1 MPKLSV
7 PLRSKL
13 QNYVNTYGSD
23 VFSTD
28 GVVLVCKICEQ
39 SVNYE
44 KKYFISQ
51 HINTTKHKNALS
63 KVVSKNKISLLPT
76 VFASSSRQS
85 QFSFDLCKAF
95 LASGIPLW
103 KIENPTLRE
112 FLEKYTKESVPCESS
127 LRKSY
132 LTQCYDT
139 VLDMIKEK
147 TRNKKVWISIDESA
161 DATGRFIANVIVG
174 VLDHSSD
181 ESVKPFLLTSECLD
195 RVNSTTIA
203 QLFTTSLKLMWPEEV
218 QHDNVLLFISDAATY
233 MKKAAKALKVLF
245 PKMLHVTCV
254 AHGFHRVSEEVR
266 VLFPNVDQLISN
278 IKKIFLKA
286 PSRIQTFRDIAPD
299 LPLPPQPIITRWGTW
314 ISAAVYYAS
323 NFRSITE
330 VVNALEDEAASIRA
344 AKKLLDSPEVKN
356 DITFIAAHFGFLPE
370 MITRLEERGQ
380 PLLASMKIVE
390 SVVQRLESVPGE
402 KGLLIKG
409 KCERVL
415 SQNSDLDTLRNI
427 SKILNGDNSVQV
439 EMDPSVLLCFR
450 FAPITSVDVE
460 RSFSQM
466 KNVLNDRRHNMT
478 VENLKKHLVVMCNQ

>member
-1 MPKLSV
+1 MGKCAAQQLNASQSTHRFSFVNHTIKTVNMPKVRHSVNLKSKLTSYISEFKEDGLSTDNKILFCNLCHCAVSSTQKFLVQQHITTSKHQANKQLNSKQHTFSCIIKTLKSLQNRHLSLSESFEIINSTVEQLNRGRGKVADAVRAKVDTVLSKNPGYEELQKVVAEMSDIKQLDKLHNTQLVFGVQSNNMPKLSV

-28 GVVLVCKICEQ
+28 GVVLACKICEQ

-76 VFASSSRQS
+76 
-85 QFSFDLCKAF
+85 
-95 LASGIPLW
+95 
-103 KIENPTLRE
+103 
-112 FLEKYTKESVPCESS
+112 
-127 LRKSY
+127 
-132 LTQCYDT
+132 
-139 VLDMIKEK
+139 
-147 TRNKKVWISIDESA
+147 
-161 DATGRFIANVIVG
+161 
-174 VLDHSSD
+174 
-181 ESVKPFLLTSECLD
+181 
-195 RVNSTTIA
+195 
-203 QLFTTSLKLMWPEEV
+203 
-218 QHDNVLLFISDAATY
+218 
-233 MKKAAKALKVLF
+233 
-245 PKMLHVTCV
+245 
-254 AHGFHRVSEEVR
+254 
-266 VLFPNVDQLISN
+266 
-278 IKKIFLKA
+278 
-286 PSRIQTFRDIAPD
+286 
-299 LPLPPQPIITRWGTW
+299 
-314 ISAAVYYAS
+314 
-323 NFRSITE
+323 
-330 VVNALEDEAASIRA
+330 DEAASIRA

>member
-1 MPKLSV
+1 MSSLVFGVQSNNMPKLSV

-76 VFASSSRQS
+76 VFASS
-85 QFSFDLCKAF
+85 K
-95 LASGIPLW
+95 
-103 KIENPTLRE
+103 
-112 FLEKYTKESVPCESS
+112 
-127 LRKSY
+127 
-132 LTQCYDT
+132 
-139 VLDMIKEK
+139 
-147 TRNKKVWISIDESA
+147 
-161 DATGRFIANVIVG
+161 
-174 VLDHSSD
+174 
-181 ESVKPFLLTSECLD
+181 
-195 RVNSTTIA
+195 
-203 QLFTTSLKLMWPEEV
+203 
-218 QHDNVLLFISDAATY
+218 
-233 MKKAAKALKVLF
+233 
-245 PKMLHVTCV
+245 
-254 AHGFHRVSEEVR
+254 
-266 VLFPNVDQLISN
+266 
-278 IKKIFLKA
+278 
-286 PSRIQTFRDIAPD
+286 
-299 LPLPPQPIITRWGTW
+299 
-314 ISAAVYYAS
+314 
-323 NFRSITE
+323 
-330 VVNALEDEAASIRA
+330 
-344 AKKLLDSPEVKN
+344 
-356 DITFIAAHFGFLPE
+356 